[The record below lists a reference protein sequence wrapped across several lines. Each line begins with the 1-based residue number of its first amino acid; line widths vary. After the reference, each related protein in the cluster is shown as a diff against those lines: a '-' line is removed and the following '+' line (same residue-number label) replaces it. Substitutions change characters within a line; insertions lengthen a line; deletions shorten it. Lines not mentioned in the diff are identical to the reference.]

1 MTSYSI
7 INNRKK
13 VLNITK
19 NNSKPMNTLIPVRKE
34 HYFDPAPLL
43 QYLQVHL
50 PIKAKALPALTIL
63 QFNGGQS
70 NPTFYLNYNGQE
82 LVLRKK
88 PPGKLLP
95 GAHAVDREYTIISA
109 LNKVGFPVPETL
121 LYCSDTQVIGTEFY
135 VTRFIR
141 GRIFRDPAL
150 PGLMPEERKAIY
162 LEMIR
167 VLAKLHRYKPKD
179 LGLENYSKVEKNFYI
194 RQIETWSR
202 NYKASETSKIDSMDN
217 LIDWLPKNI
226 PPGTSDLLTI
236 CHGDYRLENIIFH
249 ETEPK
254 ILAVL
259 DWELSSLGHPYSDL
273 GYNCLSYHMKKTR
286 RSLVP
291 ALGKFDLGYYGVPSE
306 KRLIEEYC
314 NYWGIKTEAL
324 KGPEDK
330 YWRFYLSFAT
340 FRLAGIGQGVYKRS
354 LQGNASS
361 TNAGNFGKLTI
372 LVADL
377 GWKIANPSENMLS
390 APSVV
395 EMFGFSEKCKEIQKK
410 LVAFMEDHIYPNER
424 LYFSQIS
431 KDPELRWKTVPPI
444 MEELKE
450 KAKVAG
456 LWNLFLPSEGP
467 KLTVFE
473 YASLCETI
481 GRSIIAPEAFNCGAP
496 DTGNMEV
503 LHLFGNK
510 AQQEKWLKPLLEG
523 EIRSCFAMTEPRVA
537 SSDATNIET
546 SIMKDPTDPEYYIVN
561 GRKWWIS
568 GAGDPRCKIA
578 IVMGRTPNPKKPAHE
593 QQSMILVPFDTEGV
607 KRVRPLTVFGFDDA
621 PGGHWELMFNNVRV
635 HKSNLLLEEGKGFMI
650 AQGRLG
656 PGRIHHCMRLIGLS
670 QRALE
675 SMCIRA
681 ANRTAFG
688 KLLMDHG
695 MVMSH
700 IAQSKIEIEQARLLT
715 LYAAKC
721 IDNFG
726 TKRAKKEI
734 AVIKVAAPNMALRVI
749 DRAIQVH
756 GGAGLSDDFM
766 LATAYSYARTLRI
779 ADGPDDVHEMS
790 IAKMEM
796 EDYIEAKL

>member
-1 MTSYSI
+1 
-7 INNRKK
+7 
-13 VLNITK
+13 
-19 NNSKPMNTLIPVRKE
+19 MNTLIPVRKE

-43 QYLQVHL
+43 SYLQATL
-50 PIKAKALPALTIL
+50 PPPPKPQPTLHIL

-70 NPTFYLNYNGQE
+70 NPTFYLNYSGQE

-109 LNKVGFPVPETL
+109 LSKVGFPVPEAL
-121 LYCSDTQVIGTEFY
+121 VYCSDTKVIGTEFY
-135 VTRFIR
+135 ITKFLR
-141 GRIFRDPAL
+141 GRIFRDPLL

-167 VLAKLHRYKPKD
+167 VLAQLHSYKPKD
-179 LGLENYSKVEKNFYI
+179 LGLENYSKVDKNFYQ
-194 RQIETWSR
+194 RQIDTWTR
-202 NYKASETSKIDSMDN
+202 NYKASETHKLDSMN
-217 LIDWLPKNI
+217 SLIDWLPQNI
-226 PPGTSDLLTI
+226 PPNTSELVTI
-236 CHGDYRLENIIFH
+236 NHGDYRLENIIFH
-249 ETEPK
+249 ETEPR
-254 ILAVL
+254 IIAVL

-273 GYNCLSYHMKKTR
+273 GYNSLPYHMKRTKR
-286 RSLVP
+286 AIVP
-291 ALGKFDLGYYGVPSE
+291 SLGKFDIGTFGVPSE
-306 KRLIEEYC
+306 KRMVEEYC
-314 NYWGIKTEAL
+314 RHQGLTTEVIR
-324 KGPEDK
+324 GPADK
-330 YWRFYLSFAT
+330 YWKFYLSFAL

-361 TNAGNFGKLTI
+361 TTAGGFDKLTR

-377 GWKIANPSENMLS
+377 GWKLSNP
-390 APSVV
+390 VV
-395 EMFGFSEKCKEIQKK
+395 VKPEKTPNVLDMFGFSEKCRTIQKK
-410 LVAFMEDHIYPNER
+410 LLDFMEEHIYPNER
-424 LYFSQIS
+424 VYFSQIS
-431 KDPELRWKTVPPI
+431 KDPARRWKDVPPI

-450 KAKVAG
+450 KAKASG

-467 KLTVFE
+467 KLSVFE
-473 YASLCETI
+473 YASICESI
-481 GRSIIAPEAFNCGAP
+481 GRSIIAPEVFNCGAP

-503 LHLFGNK
+503 LHLYGNK

-546 SIMKDPTDPEYYIVN
+546 SITKDPLDPNYYIVN
-561 GRKWWIS
+561 GGKWWIS

-578 IVMGRTPNPKKPAHE
+578 IVMGKTPNPKKPAHE
-593 QQSMILVPFDTEGV
+593 QQTMILVPFDTEGV
-607 KRVRPLTVFGFDDA
+607 IRVRPLTVFGFDDA
-621 PGGHWELMFNNVRV
+621 PIGHWELIFNHVRV
-635 HKSNLLLEEGKGFMI
+635 HKENLLLDEGKGFMI

-656 PGRIHHCMRLIGLS
+656 PGRIHHCMRLIGLAT
-670 QRALE
+670 RALE

-681 ANRTAFG
+681 TNRTAFG

-695 MVMSH
+695 TVMSH
-700 IAQSKIEIEQARLLT
+700 IAHSKIEIEQCRLLT

-726 TKRAKKEI
+726 TKGAKKEI
-734 AVIKVAAPNMALRVI
+734 AAIKVAAPNMACRVI

-756 GGAGLSDDFM
+756 GGGGLSEDFM
-766 LATAYSYARTLRI
+766 LATAYSWARTLRI